1 MTHALVPAAKPD
13 LCLEFVNT
21 RYWRGS
27 DPSTETLNVPEDLLS
42 WCETNRAHLPETVSS
57 VAAYWR
63 EHPEEAAHALRQ
75 SVQIR
80 EAIHGAFAEVAAG
93 RQPDAAVLAP
103 LNQALARAPGRT
115 TLEPS
120 DHGLAWTLPAMQTSV
135 PALLASVLWS
145 AGDLMMSGKLDRV
158 RRCANDKCQWLFLDD
173 SRGGT
178 RRWCTMS
185 SCGNRAKAHRH
196 YARKKNAEA

>member
-27 DPSTETLNVPEDLLS
+27 EPSTETLRAPEDLLA
-42 WCETNRAHLPETVSS
+42 WCEANRAHLPETVAT
-57 VAAYWR
+57 VAAHWR
-63 EHPEEAAHALRQ
+63 AHPLDAARALQQ
-75 SVQIR
+75 SVEIR
-80 EAIHGAFAEVAAG
+80 EAIHDAFAQVAGG
-93 RQPDAAVLAP
+93 RQPDATLLAP
-103 LNQALARAPGRT
+103 LNQALAQAPGRT
-115 TLEPS
+115 ALQPS
-120 DHGLAWTLPAMQTSV
+120 AHGLAWTLQEMRTSV

-196 YARKKNAEA
+196 YAKKKAEG

>member
-27 DPSTETLNVPEDLLS
+27 DPSTETLNAPADLLA
-42 WCETNRAHLPETVSS
+42 WCESNRAHLPETV
-57 VAAYWR
+57 AQMAGHWR
-63 EHPEEAAHALRQ
+63 AHPEEAEQALRQ
-75 SVQIR
+75 SVEIR

-93 RQPDAAVLAP
+93 RSPSAQALAP
-103 LNQALARAPGRT
+103 LNRALSQAPGRT
-115 TLEPS
+115 ALQPS
-120 DHGLAWTLPAMQTSV
+120 DAGLAWTLPQMQTSV

-145 AGDLMMSGKLDRV
+145 AGDLMMSGRLDRV

-196 YARKKNAEA
+196 YARKKKSET

>member
-1 MTHALVPAAKPD
+1 MTSALVPAAKPD

-27 DPSTETLNVPEDLLS
+27 DPSTETLNEPADLLK
-42 WCETNRAHLPETVSS
+42 WCESNRAHLPEA
-57 VAAYWR
+57 VAAVAEHWR
-63 EHPEEAAHALRQ
+63 AHPEEATQALRQ
-75 SVQIR
+75 SVAVR
-80 EAIHGAFAEVAAG
+80 EAIHGAFVQVADG
-93 RQPDAAVLAP
+93 RSPDATVLAP
-103 LNQALARAPGRT
+103 LNTVLAQAPARTALQPTG
-115 TLEPS
+115 
-120 DHGLAWTLPAMQTSV
+120 DGLAWTLPAMQASV

-196 YARKKNAEA
+196 YARKKNAS

>member
-27 DPSTETLNVPEDLLS
+27 EPATETLNAPEDLLA
-42 WCETNRAHLPETVSS
+42 WCEANRAHLPETV
-57 VAAYWR
+57 ATI
-63 EHPEEAAHALRQ
+63 AAHWRAHPRDAARALHQ
-75 SVQIR
+75 SVEIR
-80 EAIHGAFAEVAAG
+80 EAIHDAFAQVADG

-103 LNQALARAPGRT
+103 LNHALAQAPGRT
-115 TLEPS
+115 ALQPS
-120 DHGLAWTLPAMQTSV
+120 DHGLAWTLREMRTSV

-145 AGDLMMSGKLDRV
+145 AGDLMMGGKLDRV

-196 YARKKNAEA
+196 YAKKKAEG

>member
-27 DPSTETLNVPEDLLS
+27 EPSTEMLNAPEDLLK
-42 WCETNRAHLPETVSS
+42 WCESNGAHLPETVAD
-57 VAAYWR
+57 VAKHWR
-63 EHPEEAAHALRQ
+63 ADPAQAESALRQ
-75 SVQIR
+75 SVEIR
-80 EAIHGAFAEVAAG
+80 EAIHGAFIEVAAG
-93 RQPDAAVLAP
+93 RSPDAATLAP
-103 LNQALARAPGRT
+103 LNRALAQAPGRT
-115 TLEPS
+115 ALQPS
-120 DHGLAWTLPAMQTSV
+120 SHGLAWTLPHMQSSV

-196 YARKKNAEA
+196 YARKKKSEA

>member
-1 MTHALVPAAKPD
+1 MSEALVPAAKPD

-27 DPSTETLNVPEDLLS
+27 HPSTETLNAPEDLLA
-42 WCETNRAHLPETVSS
+42 WCEANRAHLPDAVAE
-57 VAAYWR
+57 VAAHWR
-63 EHPEEAAHALRQ
+63 AHPKQAEQALRQ
-75 SVQIR
+75 SVAIR
-80 EAIHGAFAEVAAG
+80 EAIHDAFAQVASG
-93 RQPDAAVLAP
+93 RQPDATVLAP
-103 LNQALARAPGRT
+103 LNQALAQAPGRT
-115 TLEPS
+115 SLRPS
-120 DHGLAWTLPAMQTSV
+120 DRGMAWTLPRMQASV

-196 YARKKNAEA
+196 YARKKSAGV

>member
-1 MTHALVPAAKPD
+1 MTNALVPAAKPD

-27 DPSTETLNVPEDLLS
+27 DPSTETLNAPSDLLG
-42 WCETNRAHLPETVSS
+42 WCASNRVHLPETVAE
-57 VAAYWR
+57 VAEHWR
-63 EHPEEAAHALRQ
+63 AHPEEAGEALQQ
-75 SVQIR
+75 SVEIR
-80 EAIHGAFAEVAAG
+80 EAIHCVFAEVATG
-93 RQPDAAVLAP
+93 RRPGAEVLAP
-103 LNQALARAPGRT
+103 LNQALSQAPGRT
-115 TLEPS
+115 ALQPS
-120 DHGLAWTLPAMQTSV
+120 DDGLAWTLPQMQTSV

-145 AGDLMMSGKLDRV
+145 AGDLMMSGRLDRV

-196 YARKKNAEA
+196 YARKKAS

>member
-1 MTHALVPAAKPD
+1 MSEALVPAAKPD

-21 RYWRGS
+21 RFWRGS
-27 DPSTETLNVPEDLLS
+27 EPSTETLNAPEDLLA
-42 WCETNRAHLPETVSS
+42 WCAANRAHLPETVAT
-57 VAAYWR
+57 VAKHWR
-63 EHPEEAAHALRQ
+63 AHPEEAAQALRQ
-75 SVQIR
+75 SVAIR

-93 RQPDAAVLAP
+93 RQPGAAALAP
-103 LNQALARAPGRT
+103 LNQALAQAPGRT
-115 TLEPS
+115 ALQPS
-120 DHGLAWTLPAMQTSV
+120 EHGLAWTLPRMQSSV

-196 YARKKNAEA
+196 YAKKKKSEG

>member
-1 MTHALVPAAKPD
+1 MTNTLVPAAKPD

-21 RYWRGS
+21 RFWRGS
-27 DPSTETLNVPEDLLS
+27 DPSTETLNTPQDLLA
-42 WCETNRAHLPETVSS
+42 WCEANRAHLPETVAT
-57 VAAYWR
+57 VAEHWR
-63 EHPEEAAHALRQ
+63 AHPEEALAALRR
-75 SVQIR
+75 SVAIR
-80 EAIHGAFAEVAAG
+80 EAIHGAFVEVAAG
-93 RQPDAAVLAP
+93 RRPDARALAP
-103 LNQALARAPGRT
+103 LNAALAEAPGRIA
-115 TLEPS
+115 LQPS
-120 DHGLAWTLPAMQTSV
+120 DDGLAWTLPAMQTSV

-145 AGDLMMSGKLDRV
+145 AGDLMMSGRLDRV

-196 YARKKNAEA
+196 YARKKAG

>member
-1 MTHALVPAAKPD
+1 MTTALVPAAKPD

-27 DPSTETLNVPEDLLS
+27 EPSTETLNAPDDLLA
-42 WCETNRAHLPETVSS
+42 WCAANRAHLPQAVAT
-57 VAAYWR
+57 VAARWR
-63 EHPEEAAHALRQ
+63 DHPEEAEQALRQ
-75 SVQIR
+75 SVEIR
-80 EAIHGAFAEVAAG
+80 EAIHGAFAAVAAG
-93 RQPDAAVLAP
+93 RSPDATALAP
-103 LNQALARAPGRT
+103 LNKALAQAPGRT
-115 TLEPS
+115 ALQPS
-120 DHGLAWTLPAMQTSV
+120 EHGLAWTLPAMQTSV

-145 AGDLMMSGKLDRV
+145 AGDLMMSGRLDRV

-178 RRWCTMS
+178 RRWCMMS

-196 YARKKNAEA
+196 YARKKKTEA

>member
-1 MTHALVPAAKPD
+1 MSEALVPAAKPD

-27 DPSTETLNVPEDLLS
+27 DPSTETLNAPEDLLA
-42 WCETNRAHLPETVSS
+42 WCEANRAHLPDAVAE
-57 VAAYWR
+57 VAAHWR
-63 EHPEEAAHALRQ
+63 AHPRQAEQALRQ
-75 SVQIR
+75 SVAIR
-80 EAIHGAFAEVAAG
+80 EAIHGAFAQVASG
-93 RQPDAAVLAP
+93 RQPDATVLAP
-103 LNQALARAPGRT
+103 LNQALAQAPGRT
-115 TLEPS
+115 ALQPS
-120 DHGLAWTLPAMQTSV
+120 DHGMAWTLPRMQASV

-196 YARKKNAEA
+196 YAKKKKAES